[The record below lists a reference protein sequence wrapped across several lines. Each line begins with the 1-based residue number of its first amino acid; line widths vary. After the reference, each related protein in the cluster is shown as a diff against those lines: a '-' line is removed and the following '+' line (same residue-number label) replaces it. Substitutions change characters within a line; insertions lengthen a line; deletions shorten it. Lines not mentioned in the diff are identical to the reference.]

1 MRLTNDRRA
10 NTYFRASRII
20 YSVRISRSQ
29 RSAKAY
35 RSRLCASR
43 QHATMRFSM
52 FKNRA
57 KKKEILQERDVTHVI
72 DLADD
77 KFKRGKFSEAIH
89 RYDAALEQVP
99 DNFRALH
106 NKGLALFALNK
117 FEKAI
122 DCYDHALK
130 VRPNALHVK
139 LNKAIALNSKSDFGG
154 AKNLLDQI
162 ISLEPTNKEALNA
175 RALSEFKLGLDAEGM
190 QDLKKAIEID
200 PYYTMA
206 WNNLGCFYLGLGELD
221 SAIECFDQTHT
232 IDTKN
237 YDAFLLKDMALER
250 REKQEKRH

>member
-1 MRLTNDRRA
+1 ML
-10 NTYFRASRII
+10 
-20 YSVRISRSQ
+20 
-29 RSAKAY
+29 
-35 RSRLCASR
+35 
-43 QHATMRFSM
+43 
-52 FKNRA
+52 KNRA
-57 KKKEILQERDVTHVI
+57 KKKEILQKKDVTHVI

-77 KFKRGKFSEAIH
+77 KFKHGKFGEAIH
-89 RYDAALEQVP
+89 HYDAALKDVP

-122 DCYDHALK
+122 ECYDQALE

-154 AKNLLDQI
+154 AKSVLDQI
-162 ISLEPTNKEALNA
+162 IRLDPTNKEAINA
-175 RALSEFKLGLDAEGM
+175 RALSEFNLGLDTEGM

-200 PYYTMA
+200 PCYSMA

-221 SAIECFDQTHT
+221 AAIECFDQTLT

-250 REKQEKRH
+250 RERQEKRR

>member
-1 MRLTNDRRA
+1 ML
-10 NTYFRASRII
+10 
-20 YSVRISRSQ
+20 
-29 RSAKAY
+29 
-35 RSRLCASR
+35 
-43 QHATMRFSM
+43 
-52 FKNRA
+52 KNRA
-57 KKKEILQERDVTHVI
+57 KKKEILQKKDVTHVI

-77 KFKRGKFSEAIH
+77 KFKHGKFGEAIH
-89 RYDAALEQVP
+89 HYDAALKQVP

-122 DCYDHALK
+122 ECYDQALE

-154 AKNLLDQI
+154 AKSILDQI
-162 ISLEPTNKEALNA
+162 IRLDPTNKEAINA
-175 RALSEFKLGLDAEGM
+175 RALSEFNLGLDTEGM
-190 QDLKKAIEID
+190 QDLKKAIEMD
-200 PYYTMA
+200 PCYTMA

-221 SAIECFDQTHT
+221 AAIECFDQTLT

-250 REKQEKRH
+250 RERQEKRR